1 MSHLSLNIIIHQYH
15 GYIIIITIIS
25 TSVES
30 VVSLRCYLRPAVVRT
45 LVSSKILQYSI
56 VIPIVIIAVIQAITS
71 CCKLAGGL
79 RGQTEHFE
87 ASEDA

>member
-15 GYIIIITIIS
+15 GYIIIIIII
-25 TSVES
+25 TNVES
-30 VVSLRCYLRPAVVRT
+30 VVSLRCYLRPAVVHT

-56 VIPIVIIAVIQAITS
+56 VIPIVIIAATQAITS